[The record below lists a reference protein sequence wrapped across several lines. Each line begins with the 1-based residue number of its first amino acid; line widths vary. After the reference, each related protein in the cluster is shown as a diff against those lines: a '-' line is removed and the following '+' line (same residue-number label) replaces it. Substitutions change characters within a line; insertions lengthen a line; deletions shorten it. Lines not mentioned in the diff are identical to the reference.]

1 MATSHPFVFTA
12 TDLQYLNELPE
23 VLEAKAKLDALSS
36 GKIYFSITLTDSIR
50 SSLQTHFGLNL
61 SQIQTIPM
69 RWIKGDTVPH
79 VDRGMA
85 AFERTH
91 LVYVNS
97 APGQLLVD
105 SESYPIQENTGYS
118 FQEGCH
124 HETVD
129 TGIVPRLLVGPMSEQ
144 AFMVGGVPNIAYF
157 FTEAD
162 ALAINGNYYGL
173 TYSSYI
179 VGSADYGT
187 NGGFTSWRIA
197 SSSTG
202 SSSQAAVYNNSD
214 TLIAGGY
221 YFLYPSAP
229 CFLEGS
235 TILCHVD
242 GVDTYVPVEQMKT
255 GTLVKTLR
263 DGYKKVELI
272 GKGTISNPASA
283 DRTQN
288 RLYCCSKD
296 RYPELTSDLYITGC
310 HSILVSSFTEE
321 QRKKTIELMK
331 FTYVTDG
338 KYRLMA
344 CVDEKAEPWQ
354 SEGLYTI
361 WHFALEH
368 ENYYAN
374 YGVYANGGLVVETC
388 SKRFMKELSN
398 LTLQ

>member
-1 MATSHPFVFTA
+1 MATSHPSVFTA
-12 TDLQYLNELPE
+12 ADLQYLNELPE
-23 VLEAKAKLDALSS
+23 VLEAKAKLNALSS
-36 GKIYFSITLTDSIR
+36 GKIYFTITLTDSIR
-50 SSLQTHFGLNL
+50 SSLHTHFGLNL
-61 SQIQTIPM
+61 SQVETIPM

-79 VDRGMA
+79 VDRGMS

-91 LVYVNS
+91 LVYLNS

-118 FQEGCH
+118 FQEGTH

-129 TGIVPRLLVGPMSEQ
+129 TGAMPRLLVGPMSEQ
-144 AFMVGGVPNIAYF
+144 ASMVGAPGIVYYP
-157 FTEAD
+157 TEAD
-162 ALAINGNYYGL
+162 ALATNGSYFGL
-173 TYSSYI
+173 TYTSYI
-179 VGSADYGT
+179 VGNVDYGT
-187 NGGFTSWRIA
+187 EGGYTSWRIA
-197 SSSTG
+197 SSSSG
-202 SSSQAAVYNNSD
+202 SSSQATVYNNGD
-214 TLIAGGY
+214 TLNADGY

-242 GVDTYVPVEQMKT
+242 GVDTYVPVEQMKV
-255 GTLVKTLR
+255 GTVVKTLR

-272 GKGTISNPASA
+272 GKGTISNPGNA

-296 RYPELTSDLYITGC
+296 RYPQLTSDLYITGC
-310 HSILVSSFTEE
+310 HSILVDSLTEA
-321 QRKKTIELMK
+321 QRKKTIEITKLT
-331 FTYVTDG
+331 FVTDR

-354 SEGLYTI
+354 SEGMYTI

-374 YGVYANGGLVVETC
+374 YGVYANGLLVETC

-398 LTLQ
+398 LTLA

>member
-1 MATSHPFVFTA
+1 MATSHPSVFTA
-12 TDLQYLNELPE
+12 ADLQYLNELPE

-50 SSLQTHFGLNL
+50 TSLQTHFGLNL

-79 VDRGMA
+79 VDRGTSI
-85 AFERTH
+85 FERTH

-97 APGQLLVD
+97 APGQLLV
-105 SESYPIQENTGYS
+105 ENASYPIQENTGYS
-118 FQEGCH
+118 FQEGSH

-144 AFMVGGVPNIAYF
+144 ALMVGAPGIVYYP
-157 FTEAD
+157 TEAD
-162 ALAINGNYYGL
+162 ALATNGSYFGL
-173 TYSSYI
+173 TYTSYI
-179 VGSADYGT
+179 VGNVDYGT
-187 NGGFTSWRIA
+187 EGGYTSWRIA
-197 SSSTG
+197 SSSSG
-202 SSSQAAVYNNSD
+202 SSSQATVYNNGD
-214 TLIAGGY
+214 TLNADGY

-235 TILCHVD
+235 TILCQVD
-242 GVDTYVPVEQMKT
+242 GVDTYMPVEQMKV

-263 DGYKKVELI
+263 DGYKKVEMI
-272 GKGTISNPASA
+272 GKGTISNPGNA

-296 RYPELTSDLYITGC
+296 RYPQLTSDLYITGC
-310 HSILVSSFTEE
+310 HSILVDSLTEV
-321 QRKKTIELMK
+321 QRKKTIEILK
-331 FTYVTDG
+331 LTFVTDR

-344 CVDEKAEPWQ
+344 CVDERAEPWQ
-354 SEGLYTI
+354 SEGNYTI

-374 YGVYANGGLVVETC
+374 YGVYANGGLLVETC

-398 LTLQ
+398 LTLL

>member
-1 MATSHPFVFTA
+1 MATSHPSVFTA
-12 TDLQYLNELPE
+12 ADLQYLNELPE

-36 GKIYFSITLTDSIR
+36 GKVYFTITLTDSIR
-50 SSLQTHFGLNL
+50 SSLHAHFGLDL
-61 SQIQTIPM
+61 SQVQTIPM

-79 VDRGMA
+79 VDRGMS

-97 APGQLLVD
+97 APGQLLVEN
-105 SESYPIQENTGYS
+105 ESYPIQENTGYS
-118 FQEGCH
+118 FQEGTH

-144 AFMVGGVPNIAYF
+144 ASVVGAPGIVYYGN
-157 FTEAD
+157 EAD
-162 ALAINGNYYGL
+162 ALNVNGNYLGYQY
-173 TYSSYI
+173 TNYV
-179 VGSADYGT
+179 VGNIDYGT
-187 NGGFTSWRIA
+187 LGGYTSWRIA

-202 SSSQAAVYNNSD
+202 SSSQATVYNNGD
-214 TLIAGGY
+214 TLNADGN
-221 YFLYPSAP
+221 YFVFPSAP

-235 TILCHVD
+235 TILCQVN
-242 GVDTYVPVEQMKT
+242 GVDTYVPVEQMKA
-255 GTLVKTLR
+255 GMLVKTLR
-263 DGYKKVELI
+263 DGYKKVDMI
-272 GKGTISNPASA
+272 GKGTISNPGNA

-296 RYPELTSDLYITGC
+296 RYPQLTHDLFITGC
-310 HSILVSSFTEE
+310 HSILVDTLTEP
-321 QRKKTIELMK
+321 QRKKTIEIMK
-331 FTYVTDG
+331 LTFVTDR

-354 SEGLYTI
+354 SEGLYNI

-374 YGVYANGGLVVETC
+374 YGVYANGGLLVETC